1 MLEEIL
7 CKSFKRANNN
17 NNNFYYFTDR
27 EFPYND

>member
-17 NNNFYYFTDR
+17 NNFYYFTDR
-27 EFPYND
+27 GFPYND

>member
-17 NNNFYYFTDR
+17 NNFYYFTDR

>member
-1 MLEEIL
+1 MLEKIL
-7 CKSFKRANNN
+7 CKSFKRANN